1 MEWLAMI
8 TMIIDHIG
16 YVWFPNIPDWRII
29 GRIAFPIY
37 AFGVASGMSYTR
49 DPQKYMIRLLF
60 LAIISQ
66 LPYTLLFKNESIN
79 VIAAFTIIVF
89 ALYRVEAADKLLT
102 KLLWFMG
109 AGIFLDIL
117 GTDYGSYALLLVA
130 IYRYSRGFQAIFLH
144 ALINFFAFYAFHTPL
159 QLWSIIPTLALAWV
173 PSDQQVISPK
183 YQVPKWLW
191 RSFYPAHLLFLWLV
205 LNFLPR

>member
-37 AFGVASGMSYTR
+37 AFGVARGMSFTR
-49 DPQKYMIRLLF
+49 DPQKYIFRLLF
-60 LAIISQ
+60 LAVISQ
-66 LPYTLLFKNESIN
+66 LPYSLLFKNESIN

-89 ALYRVEAADKLLT
+89 ALYRVEAAEKLRE
-102 KLLWFMG
+102 KLFWFIG
-109 AGIFLDIL
+109 AGLLLDIS

-130 IYRYSRGFQAIFLH
+130 IYRYTRGFEAIFLH
-144 ALINFFAFYAFHTPL
+144 ILINIFAWFAFHMPL
-159 QLWSIIPTLALAWV
+159 QVWSIIPTLALAWV
-173 PSDQQVISPK
+173 PLSKAEISPK
-183 YQVPKWLW
+183 FKVPSWLW
-191 RSFYPAHLLFLWLV
+191 RSFYPVHLMMLWL
-205 LNFLPR
+205 LAYFLH